1 LLTSQASRAIALVLR
16 QHDYHAGK
24 YSVGYR
30 SCDDSTAQAG
40 SFDFGQCVANAK
52 AYAEDRHVVGVIGPY
67 NSACAEVEIPIT
79 NRAPDGP
86 LAMVSGWNTFS
97 FLTRRATSA
106 PANMLRWLYPTGTRS
121 YARILANDRVQLLAG
136 AMLAR
141 KVGGQRVFLLSS
153 ASPDG
158 REIAKLY
165 RHSSSAIGLK
175 IIGSGVWSPAATG
188 YRTLA
193 EKVARSRADV
203 VYLGG
208 LLPENGGRLVRD
220 LRGRLGP
227 RVQLIAPDT
236 FLPISDLLATAGRA
250 AAGVY
255 VTVAGKPNRDLPAAG
270 RRFLIRFRAAQHEET
285 PVALGPAYAAQAA
298 EVLLSAI
305 ARSDGSRG
313 SVTKKLLAT
322 RVENGILGSF
332 GFDRY
337 GDTTSGPIT
346 VYRVTGGRR
355 HFVIDDVITPTAGL
369 LDGERSAG

>member
-1 LLTSQASRAIALVLR
+1 VRGIALVLR
-16 QHDYHAGK
+16 QHHYRAGK
-24 YSVGYR
+24 YTVGYR

-40 SFDFGQCVANAK
+40 SFDVGRCVANAK
-52 AYAEDRHVVGVIGPY
+52 AYAEDRSVIGVIGTY
-67 NSACAEVEIPIT
+67 NSACAEVEIPIS

-86 LAMVSGWNTFS
+86 LAMLSGWNTFS
-97 FLTRRATSA
+97 FLTRRAPSA
-106 PANMLRWLYPTGTRS
+106 PSNVLRWLYPTGTRN
-121 YARILANDRVQLLAG
+121 YARLIAEDRVQLLAG

-141 KVGGQRVFLLSS
+141 KLGSNRVFLLSS

-158 REIAKLY
+158 REIEKFY
-165 RHSSSAIGLK
+165 RHASSTIGLK
-175 IIGSGVWSPAATG
+175 IVGSGVWSPDASG
-188 YRTLA
+188 YRGLV

-220 LRGRLGP
+220 LRSRLGP
-227 RVQLIAPDT
+227 RVELIAPDT

-250 AAGVY
+250 AIGMY

-270 RRFLIRFRAAQHEET
+270 RRFLRQFRAAEHEYAS
-285 PVALGPAYAAQAA
+285 VSLGAAYAAQAA
-298 EVLLSAI
+298 EVLLTAI
-305 ARSDGSRG
+305 ARSDGSRS
-313 SVTKKLLAT
+313 SVTKELLTT

-337 GDTTSGPIT
+337 GDTTQGAIT

-355 HFVIDDVITPTAGL
+355 QFVIDDVITPTAGL
-369 LDGERSAG
+369 LEDQRSAG